1 MRKRLMRLG
10 EPLQQ
15 GPQLC
20 LACLPRSHLSAQ
32 QSHDCRYARS
42 GRYFGTPIVSRR
54 FHEALLSS
62 FQRSSLIFGRK
73 PADDFRYLW
82 YRVNRHPKKGFLV
95 FGLCH
100 GKLVGHPIAQL
111 RVVRTVYDAERYCRC
126 GDDKILY
133 PSNFGSG
140 DFGRPKGALDGL
152 GLFFVVDGTRSTFFS
167 REQQARILRVV
178 VAGLARFIA
187 GSVRLNSAST
197 RQPGALS
204 AAEQTARQLLRH
216 WSCANWV

>member
-1 MRKRLMRLG
+1 
-10 EPLQQ
+10 
-15 GPQLC
+15 
-20 LACLPRSHLSAQ
+20 
-32 QSHDCRYARS
+32 
-42 GRYFGTPIVSRR
+42 
-54 FHEALLSS
+54 
-62 FQRSSLIFGRK
+62 LIFGRK

-152 GLFFVVDGTRSTFFS
+152 GLFFVVDGTRSTSFS

-197 RQPGALS
+197 RQPRRFVGCRTNSKAI
-204 AAEQTARQLLRH
+204 AAPLVLRQLGLTFSMGTRH
-216 WSCANWV
+216 EKNDF